1 MDNCLQSTGR
11 LWTVNDGI
19 MSNFL
24 VTKTSGFDK
33 FWKKIKKNEPYRF
46 EFSDQKSD
54 GFCIPN
60 QSRTAWFFMSV
71 QIANGDIL
79 GIYAH
84 CK

>member
-1 MDNCLQSTGR
+1 MDLKNSE
-11 LWTVNDGI
+11 
-19 MSNFL
+19 
-24 VTKTSGFDK
+24 
-33 FWKKIKKNEPYRF
+33 KKNEKKNYHNWS